1 MLLLEVVLQ
10 EKLDTE
16 VTVLLVWDELE
27 TTVELDTCVV
37 VELGSVVLVVLDGG
51 RVDVAELDADVVI
64 VLVELAL
71 DEDEVLED
79 PDESAK

>member
-1 MLLLEVVLQ
+1 MLQ

>member
-1 MLLLEVVLQ
+1 VLQ